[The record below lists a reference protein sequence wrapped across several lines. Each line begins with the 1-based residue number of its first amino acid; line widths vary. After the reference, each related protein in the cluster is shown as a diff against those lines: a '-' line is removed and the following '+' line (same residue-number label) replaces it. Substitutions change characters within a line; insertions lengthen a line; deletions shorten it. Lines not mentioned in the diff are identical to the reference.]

1 RAAVESVDRRPGR
14 LATAHVDGPEPTSV
28 ASRDGDQ
35 IPVEG
40 RVVEVVEADRGR
52 NLDERGAA
60 CDPVTLERRPNL
72 ADPDV
77 EMLRLAAEHRRDER
91 ARLRGGNRPGGL
103 ELG

>member
-1 RAAVESVDRRPGR
+1 EDRAAVESVDRRPGR
-14 LATAHVDGPEPTSV
+14 LATAHVDGPEPASV

-40 RVVEVVEADRGR
+40 RVVEVVEGDRR
-52 NLDERGAA
+52 RKLDERGAA

-77 EMLRLAAEHRRDER
+77 EMLRLPAQQPREQ
-91 ARLRGGNRPGGL
+91 RGPPPGGDRP
-103 ELG
+103 